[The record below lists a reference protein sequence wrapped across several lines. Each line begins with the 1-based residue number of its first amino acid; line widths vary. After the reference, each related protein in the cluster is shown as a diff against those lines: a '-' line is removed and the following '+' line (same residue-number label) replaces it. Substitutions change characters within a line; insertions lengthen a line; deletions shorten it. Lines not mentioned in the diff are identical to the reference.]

1 MDQPLKEP
9 GRHEIPYRGYHP
21 LLDLVMPVVILV
33 SSVAYAWSLRDI
45 VDPELNLLFLRPVF
59 AIMWVLLLMV
69 GVRDV
74 WPVLRAWFAGELRSA
89 SSPTPWRQRFRPGT
103 EGGASL
109 VVAATLVYAVVALQ
123 GDVVF
128 IISTAAYIVTASYL
142 VGERR
147 PIALLAQGG
156 LGTAAIYL
164 IMGVMLGVRF

>member
-1 MDQPLKEP
+1 MGGQIKGPSKRDVPDK
-9 GRHEIPYRGYHP
+9 GYHP

-33 SSVAYAWSLRDI
+33 SSAAYAWSLRDI

-59 AIMWVLLLMV
+59 AILWVLLLMV
-69 GVRDV
+69 GIQDV
-74 WPVLRAWFAGELRSA
+74 WPVLRALFSGELGRA

-103 EGGASL
+103 EGGAGL
-109 VVAATLVYAVVALQ
+109 VVVATLVYAVVALQ

-128 IISTAAYIVTASYL
+128 VVSTAAYLATASYL